1 KNPLK
6 GMDRMVVDTVLI
18 LVGLSAR
25 VRRQIGLIAESTH
38 ADALIV
44 QAVSESFYEMD
55 CQEKHLPADGPSGQ
69 RSCGGSQPRF
79 RGDDLILRLHEVSIV
94 HHNVVSVFGN

>member
-1 KNPLK
+1 
-6 GMDRMVVDTVLI
+6 MYRMIVDTVLL
-18 LVGLSAR
+18 LVALSGH
-25 VRRQIGLIAESTH
+25 VRRQIGRIAESTH

-44 QAVSESFYEMD
+44 QAVSESFYEMG

-69 RSCGGSQPRF
+69 RSCRGSQPRF